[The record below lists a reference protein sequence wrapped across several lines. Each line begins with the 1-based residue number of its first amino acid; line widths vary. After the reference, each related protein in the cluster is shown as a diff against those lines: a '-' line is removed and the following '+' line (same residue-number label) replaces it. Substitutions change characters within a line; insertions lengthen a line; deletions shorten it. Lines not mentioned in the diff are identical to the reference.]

1 MCSSDLRFRTHPEDR
16 RLRSGADPDVPPPDQ
31 LGVIRRP
38 CRNPRRRGYFNYY
51 LGYSIP
57 YTTTQ
62 HIVAPD
68 WAWILMGVFALG
80 QIIIL
85 LWRQFALMNGKKM
98 ACGICTL
105 IFCSIVGGILTLCI
119 PEDEL
124 Y

>member
-1 MCSSDLRFRTHPEDR
+1 M
-16 RLRSGADPDVPPPDQ
+16 RLAATIFSW
-31 LGVIRRP
+31 LGGIALIVLEFVLLG
-38 CRNPRRRGYFNYY
+38 RGMNVTKTFYYFNYT

-62 HIVAPD
+62 HIAAPD
-68 WAWILMGVFALG
+68 WDWILMGIFAFG

>member
-1 MCSSDLRFRTHPEDR
+1 M
-16 RLRSGADPDVPPPDQ
+16 RLAATIFSW
-31 LGVIRRP
+31 LGGIALIVLEFVLLG
-38 CRNPRRRGYFNYY
+38 RGIYVTKTFYYFNYY

-57 YTTTQ
+57 YTVTQ